1 MTTAI
6 SNPAAPGAA
15 PRPTRQS
22 DRPRHRLHHIIHHIE
37 PNGVI
42 HCMCGHT
49 IPPTTGGLTTR
60 PGDVC
65 PACEAA
71 MYLLEVM
78 P

>member
-1 MTTAI
+1 
-6 SNPAAPGAA
+6 
-15 PRPTRQS
+15 
-22 DRPRHRLHHIIHHIE
+22 
-37 PNGVI
+37 
-42 HCMCGHT
+42 MCGHT